1 MFKSLNAVVLSF
13 YPLLL
18 PWCALEQHP
27 QYCCSTTL
35 LVFCVS
41 HSLSFYFL
49 LEQNTFLVFQ
59 TLTNTK
65 NQSPIRTDCFCPQL
79 LFSTKSHR
87 TLETNPISTSSKLAR
102 SKPSK
107 ILFRSFEFVFCFLFL
122 CFLLLVE
129 FLLDSIV
136 VVSTILVLVSTCV
149 FPHLFLPCPVLS
161 RTSSWHSRVEVYYL
175 FCNR

>member
-1 MFKSLNAVVLSF
+1 MLLYYHFTLFSSPDVPWSNIHNIVVQLHCLCF
-13 YPLLL
+13 
-18 PWCALEQHP
+18 
-27 QYCCSTTL
+27 
-35 LVFCVS
+35 VFLIL
-41 HSLSFYFL
+41 SLSIFYLNRTNFW
-49 LEQNTFLVFQ
+49 FFKRWQ
-59 TLTNTK
+59 TQK
-65 NQSPIRTDCFCPQL
+65 IQSPIRTDCFSPQL